1 VDTVVDMATRA
12 AVRRAHEEEAD
23 VDTPAAAALPLD
35 GRTPAAVEVAFVK
48 ARRSE
53 LHTRDIELQSVR
65 DGMLREHTAAIA
77 RTKQRPETPGARD
90 QEPLESQVSA
100 EAECAGMDLVTAERD
115 MVRAEAAAVQ
125 IKLDALVNAPVSGG
139 LDPFEWLPDELLVMV
154 FVMLPVGTLVS
165 GACERV
171 CRRWARLMDSTPVK
185 RRKPEDLWAAYALG
199 SLNQPRTLAGIS
211 QHVHLIAVGLD
222 GTICSTSRGGAV
234 AVLRGGNGGRALSRQ
249 MLKIDTDEVYAL
261 AVGPDGKVYV
271 ASHESMLTVWSDT
284 GSRFRTHTQTLHSN
298 SIRSL
303 AVGLD
308 GKIYSGSADNT
319 ITVRRPDD
327 FAHLNTLVG
336 HTDAVVAL
344 AVGLDGRVYSGSDDR
359 TND

>member
-1 VDTVVDMATRA
+1 
-12 AVRRAHEEEAD
+12 
-23 VDTPAAAALPLD
+23 
-35 GRTPAAVEVAFVK
+35 
-48 ARRSE
+48 
-53 LHTRDIELQSVR
+53 
-65 DGMLREHTAAIA
+65 
-77 RTKQRPETPGARD
+77 
-90 QEPLESQVSA
+90 
-100 EAECAGMDLVTAERD
+100 
-115 MVRAEAAAVQ
+115 
-125 IKLDALVNAPVSGG
+125 
-139 LDPFEWLPDELLVMV
+139 
-154 FVMLPVGTLVS
+154 
-165 GACERV
+165 V

-234 AVLRGGNGGRALSRQ
+234 TVLRGGNGGRALSRQ

-271 ASHESMLTVWSDT
+271 GSHESMLTVWSD
-284 GSRFRTHTQTLHSN
+284 SLHTQTLHSN

-359 TND
+359 TIRVWSGADGTHLRSLMGLTGVASCLAAGIDGKIYSGGSDGQIRVWRGDDGAPLKTIPTVGAEHQITRCKH

>member
-1 VDTVVDMATRA
+1 
-12 AVRRAHEEEAD
+12 
-23 VDTPAAAALPLD
+23 
-35 GRTPAAVEVAFVK
+35 
-48 ARRSE
+48 
-53 LHTRDIELQSVR
+53 
-65 DGMLREHTAAIA
+65 
-77 RTKQRPETPGARD
+77 
-90 QEPLESQVSA
+90 
-100 EAECAGMDLVTAERD
+100 
-115 MVRAEAAAVQ
+115 
-125 IKLDALVNAPVSGG
+125 
-139 LDPFEWLPDELLVMV
+139 
-154 FVMLPVGTLVS
+154 
-165 GACERV
+165 
-171 CRRWARLMDSTPVK
+171 MDSTPVK

-234 AVLRGGNGGRALSRQ
+234 TVLRGGNGGRALSRQ

-271 ASHESMLTVWSDT
+271 GSHESMLTVWSD
-284 GSRFRTHTQTLHSN
+284 SLHTQTLHSN

-344 AVGLDGRVYSGSDDR
+344 AGTHLRSLMGLTGVASCLAAGIDGKIYSGGSDGQIRVWRGDDGAPLKTIPTVGAEHQITR
-359 TND
+359 CKH